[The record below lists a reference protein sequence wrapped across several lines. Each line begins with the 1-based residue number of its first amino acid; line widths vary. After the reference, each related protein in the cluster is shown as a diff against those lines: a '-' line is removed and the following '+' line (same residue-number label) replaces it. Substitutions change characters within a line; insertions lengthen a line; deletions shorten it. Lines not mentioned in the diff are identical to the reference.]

1 MTALTEVLSPNIHC
15 LHGSFRPGYGPSHTT
30 FLVSEEIWSCRE
42 LHNKAYLALL
52 DAKKDLIQFG
62 TQACF

>member
-1 MTALTEVLSPNIHC
+1 VLSPNIHC
-15 LHGSFRPGYGPSHTT
+15 LQDVFRPGYGPSHTT
-30 FLVSEEIWSCRE
+30 FLMSEGILSCRE
-42 LHNKAYLALL
+42 HYNKAYLALL